1 MGIRMTTFWMAVWSL
16 LIGYVF
22 GNFLF
27 AMIIGKGFLHKD
39 PTKFGSD
46 NPGTANMGAVLGK
59 KWGILTCLGDLAKT
73 LVALF
78 IVYFVYHHNLLALA
92 YCGLGLVLGHS
103 FPVWN
108 HFNGGKGVAVSAQWI
123 VFFNWRAGFTFLLI
137 GLVLV
142 IIMKNLTIPPLA
154 YMLGYSIFVWLTM
167 SWQYGLIFL
176 LGTIV
181 MIFKFRKDIVD
192 FFTGHGKRVDVLT
205 TIKKKL
211 KIKA

>member
-1 MGIRMTTFWMAVWSL
+1 MKDFGMIITSL
-16 LIGYVF
+16 IIGYVF

-59 KWGILTCLGDLAKT
+59 KWGILTCIGDLAKS
-73 LVALF
+73 LAALF
-78 IVYFVYHHNLLALA
+78 IVYFMYHHSLLAIA

-103 FPVWN
+103 FPIWN
-108 HFNGGKGVAVSAQWI
+108 HFNGGKGVAVGAQWI

-142 IIMKNLTIPPLA
+142 ILMKNLTIPPLV
-154 YMLGYSIFVWLTM
+154 YMLGYSVYIWVINGWI
-167 SWQYGLIFL
+167 YGLAFL
-176 LGTIV
+176 LGTLV
-181 MIFKFRKDIVD
+181 MAFKFRKDIVD

-205 TIKKKL
+205 TIKKRLGK
-211 KIKA
+211 KA